1 MSLVRREAVRL
12 PLWQVLAGSLMPG
25 LLLGSLCW
33 AQDTGQLLEEWR
45 ITPRLS
51 AGATYSD
58 NIRLAPADEAEG
70 DLVLQVD
77 PGVSIRKQGGRLDL
91 RLDYTAQGLLYANN
105 SDASTINNN
114 LLAFGTAELYQ

>member
-1 MSLVRREAVRL
+1 M
-12 PLWQVLAGSLMPG
+12 AGSLASG
-25 LLLGSLCW
+25 LLLSSPCG
-33 AQDTGQLLEEWR
+33 AQDAGELLQEWR

-51 AGATYSD
+51 VGTTYSD

-105 SDASTINNN
+105 TDASKINNN
-114 LLAFGTAELYQ
+114 LLAFGTAELYQDCLLYPS

>member
-12 PLWQVLAGSLMPG
+12 PLWRAVLAGSLAPG

-51 AGATYSD
+51 VGATYSD

-70 DLVLQVD
+70 DLV
-77 PGVSIRKQGGRLDL
+77 
-91 RLDYTAQGLLYANN
+91 
-105 SDASTINNN
+105 
-114 LLAFGTAELYQ
+114 